1 MIYLSTGL
9 LKKNSTSDLIDTLDQ
24 LKIYNLELSSGP
36 FEKNIDNF
44 LIKKEKEKEKNYLIH
59 NYFPVPKKPF
69 VLNLASNKKTI
80 RNQSMKLAKNAIRL
94 SSKIGGK
101 FYSIHAGFLIDPSVK
116 SLGKKIKEKL
126 KIIPRDV
133 ARKNFINSMKE
144 LSLFAKKYKVKLL
157 IENNVLTQKNY
168 SRFKGNPFLFVDYA
182 EINNIM
188 PLLPKNVGL
197 LLDVGHLN
205 VSSRTLK
212 FDRARFIK
220 ETNKWINGYQLSENN
235 GIDDQNRKVK
245 LKSWFF
251 KYLKKNK
258 FYSLEIKLED
268 FNQFKNQVKIVK
280 KYV

>member
-1 MIYLSTGL
+1 
-9 LKKNSTSDLIDTLDQ
+9 
-24 LKIYNLELSSGP
+24 
-36 FEKNIDNF
+36 
-44 LIKKEKEKEKNYLIH
+44 
-59 NYFPVPKKPF
+59 
-69 VLNLASNKKTI
+69 
-80 RNQSMKLAKNAIRL
+80 
-94 SSKIGGK
+94 
-101 FYSIHAGFLIDPSVK
+101 
-116 SLGKKIKEKL
+116 
-126 KIIPRDV
+126 
-133 ARKNFINSMKE
+133 MKE

-235 GIDDQNRKVK
+235 GIDDQNKKVK